1 MVWAQ
6 TYTQHV
12 TRLPTD
18 LCHLSKTAFRFV
30 EYLLNPTWSIIQ
42 YPVSKCI
49 LFYISK
55 KQCIET
61 TLVTGDYH
69 EGICISQFFPS
80 QLSSVHHCSFILSR
94 FWSNVG
100 MMCWCSSSSSRTS
113 TSVFN
118 LLLHNESSDG
128 LNNQLHTHIGVH
140 RRSCGYH
147 RVWTLFPFLCCIF
160 LRGES

>member
-1 MVWAQ
+1 MSCVIPVVWAQ

-69 EGICISQFFPS
+69 EGICISQFFPLTA
-80 QLSSVHHCSFILSR
+80 QL
-94 FWSNVG
+94 
-100 MMCWCSSSSSRTS
+100 CSSLQLYSEQVLVKRWNDVLVQQQQDLDL
-113 TSVFN
+113 SV
-118 LLLHNESSDG
+118 
-128 LNNQLHTHIGVH
+128 
-140 RRSCGYH
+140 
-147 RVWTLFPFLCCIF
+147 
-160 LRGES
+160 